1 MPVGVDTAPLPLLVG
16 GGATGA
22 CDCEYEGGAAGRVDA
37 VTEVEEEEV
46 AAADVGGDSDCD
58 GPTTT
63 TVDAAVDPPCGCG
76 GGAWAVAAP
85 DADPGRLC
93 WCCAS
98 NRNLRRLLA
107 RVVAVVDVDTM
118 IGMCENSILLRF

>member
-22 CDCEYEGGAAGRVDA
+22 GACDCEYEGGAAGRVDA
-37 VTEVEEEEV
+37 VTAEVEEEGV

-58 GPTTT
+58 APTTT
-63 TVDAAVDPPCGCG
+63 AVDAAVDPPPGGCG

-93 WCCAS
+93 WCCA

-118 IGMCENSILLRF
+118 I

>member
-63 TVDAAVDPPCGCG
+63 TVDVDAAVDPPPCGCG

-93 WCCAS
+93 WCCAI
-98 NRNLRRLLA
+98 RNLRRLLA

-118 IGMCENSILLRF
+118 I